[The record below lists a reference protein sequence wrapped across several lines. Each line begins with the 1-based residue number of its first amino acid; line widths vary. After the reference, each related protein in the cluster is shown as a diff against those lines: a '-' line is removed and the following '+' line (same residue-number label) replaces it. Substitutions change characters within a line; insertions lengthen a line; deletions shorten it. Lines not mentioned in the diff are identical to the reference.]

1 MRATS
6 VPKVYFS
13 FMLHVYLGQ
22 WAHPM
27 SPCSGT
33 QVDAAV
39 PIPLLQVAVAE
50 GKSALLLWSAGL
62 EVTYVL
68 SSHNS
73 LDRMDSMVSHQHK
86 DQSMRAYHVLTSGEL
101 RSRTSQPLPIPV
113 FHISLVSTEL

>member
-1 MRATS
+1 
-6 VPKVYFS
+6 
-13 FMLHVYLGQ
+13 
-22 WAHPM
+22 M

-39 PIPLLQVAVAE
+39 PIPLLQVAVAA

-68 SSHNS
+68 SSHIS
-73 LDRMDSMVSHQHK
+73 LDRMDSMVSRQHK
-86 DQSMRAYHVLTSGEL
+86 DESMRAYHVLTSGEL
-101 RSRTSQPLPIPV
+101 RLQTSQPLPIPV